1 MLMQSQ
7 LIFFTLLSVV
17 GQKSLHCLPVCPP
30 RICSTP
36 PPTHNTLIKSCLSS
50 SRRLLFNT
58 VKKPKHIIYYNKG
71 SIIVQQYNPSSPTQG
86 IRIQALGV
94 RKTWSQISSLLFINT
109 FILSNFCNPP
119 KF

>member
-36 PPTHNTLIKSCLSS
+36 PHNTLIKSCLSS

-86 IRIQALGV
+86 IRIQALESERPGV
-94 RKTWSQISSLLFINT
+94 KSLLYYLLT
-109 FILSNFCNPP
+109 LLS
-119 KF
+119 

>member
-36 PPTHNTLIKSCLSS
+36 PPHNTLIKSCLSS

-86 IRIQALGV
+86 IRIQALESERPGV
-94 RKTWSQISSLLFINT
+94 KSLLYYLLT
-109 FILSNFCNPP
+109 LLS
-119 KF
+119 

>member
-36 PPTHNTLIKSCLSS
+36 PHTHTTHLLSHVSAVLEDYYLI
-50 SRRLLFNT
+50 
-58 VKKPKHIIYYNKG
+58 
-71 SIIVQQYNPSSPTQG
+71 Q
-86 IRIQALGV
+86 
-94 RKTWSQISSLLFINT
+94 
-109 FILSNFCNPP
+109 
-119 KF
+119 